1 MEIIIAKTAGFCFGV
16 KRAVD
21 LAYNESYKDNVFTYG
36 PIIHNTQ
43 VVKSLEKRGIK
54 KVDNMNTIKDGSKLI
69 IRSHGVTPDVYSQAS
84 DHNITVV
91 DATCP
96 YVRKIHKIV
105 QRHSA
110 QRDLVVI
117 VGNKEHPEIIGIKGW
132 ATNKSIVVGSV
143 DDLNEEMFEGDRP
156 ISIVCQ
162 TTYRKDKLKE
172 IVDWIENRF
181 KNVTIYD
188 TICNATSER
197 QEEAV
202 EISKKVDFMVV
213 IGDKNSSN
221 TQKLYEVSKKYCK
234 NTVCIETADEL
245 ELNNLKYSD
254 RIGITAGAS
263 TPDGTIEEVVV
274 KMQHNDNNDMN
285 EGKEEQSFAE
295 LYAAHEET
303 RLRKGQIVIGKVIT
317 VTEAEEVVVDL
328 GHKFDGIISKNELSS
343 DPDANVM
350 DIVEIGEEI
359 EVYVSRIND
368 AESTVVLS
376 KRRVDSA
383 HGWKHIE
390 EAYEKNTILTGT
402 VKIITKGGVI
412 VPLHGTN
419 IFIPISLLAGRYIED
434 LSEFKDQEIQF
445 QIIEV
450 EARRRRV
457 IGNRKALLMD
467 KIEKRKDEVLT
478 TLEVGKR
485 IKGTVKNITGY
496 GIFVDLDGIDGF
508 AHISNLSWKHIKSPK
523 EVVKIGEEIEVKVL
537 EIDQDN
543 KKVSLTMKFSE
554 DNPWNDIEAKYP
566 TESVVTGKVVRIVP
580 FGAFI
585 EIEEGLEALLH
596 ISQIS
601 TDHVDKV
608 EDELSVGEAIEIKI
622 LEVDT
627 KAKRINVSRKALLE
641 DSKEET
647 KEASTEESDETETL
661 EAAPEEAGVNSADD
675 NK

>member
-1 MEIIIAKTAGFCFGV
+1 MEIIIAKSAGFCFGV
-16 KRAVD
+16 QRAVN
-21 LAYNESYKDNVFTYG
+21 LAYDESYKENVFTYG

-43 VVKSLEKRGIK
+43 VVQSLEKRGIK
-54 KVDNMNTIKDGSKLI
+54 NIDDINNISDNSTLI
-69 IRSHGVTPDVYSQAS
+69 IRSHGVIPDVYNDANR
-84 DHNITVV
+84 HNIKLI

-105 QRHSA
+105 ERHNNNGDA
-110 QRDLVVI
+110 IVI
-117 VGNKEHPEIIGIKGW
+117 VGNKEHPEVMGIKGW
-132 ATNKSIVVGSV
+132 AGDDSIVVTSAQELSE
-143 DDLNEEMFEGDRP
+143 DLFANDKP
-156 ISIVCQ
+156 ICIVCQ
-162 TTYRKDKLKE
+162 TTYRRDKFKE
-172 IVDWIENRF
+172 IANWIENRF
-181 KNVTIYD
+181 QNVTICD
-188 TICNATSER
+188 TICNATSAR

-202 EISKKVDFMVV
+202 EIAKKVDYMIV

-221 TQKLYEVSKKYCK
+221 TQKLYEVSRKYCK

-245 ELNNLKYSD
+245 ELNNLIYND

-274 KMQHNDNNDMN
+274 KMQQNDNNSMN
-285 EGKEEQSFAE
+285 DGNETFAQ

-303 RLRKGQIVIGKVIT
+303 RLRKGQIVMGKVISIT
-317 VTEAEEVVVDL
+317 QADEVVVDL

-343 DPDANVM
+343 DPNVK
-350 DIVEIGEEI
+350 VEDVVQIGEEI

-368 AESTVVLS
+368 ADSTVVLS

-434 LSEFKDQEIQF
+434 LSEFQDKEIQF
-445 QIIEV
+445 QIIEI

-467 KIEKRKDEVLT
+467 KIEKRKDEVLD

-485 IKGTVKNITGY
+485 VTGTVKNITGY
-496 GIFVDLDGIDGF
+496 GIFVDLNGIDGF

-523 EVVKIGEEIEVKVL
+523 EVVKVGEEIEVKVL
-537 EIDQDN
+537 EIDTEN
-543 KKVSLTMKFSE
+543 KKVSLTMKFAE
-554 DNPWNDIEAKYP
+554 DNPWNDIEGKYP
-566 TESVVTGKVVRIVP
+566 AGSVVSGKVVRIVP

-601 TDHVDKV
+601 TDHVEKV
-608 EDELSVGEAIEIKI
+608 EEELSVGESIEIKI

-641 DSKEET
+641 DSKT
-647 KEASTEESDETETL
+647 T
-661 EAAPEEAGVNSADD
+661 EAAPEEVGVDSED
-675 NK
+675 NGQ

>member
-1 MEIIIAKTAGFCFGV
+1 MEIILAKTAGFCFGV
-16 KRAVD
+16 QRAVD
-21 LAYNESYKDNVFTYG
+21 LAYNESYKENVFTYG

-43 VVKSLEKRGIK
+43 VVQSLEDRGIK
-54 KVDNMNTIKDGSKLI
+54 EINNINTIKDHSKLI
-69 IRSHGVTPDVYSQAS
+69 IRSHGVSPDVYNAAS
-84 DHNITVV
+84 EHNITIV

-105 QRHSA
+105 ERHSNK
-110 QRDLVVI
+110 DELVVI
-117 VGNKEHPEIIGIKGW
+117 VGNQEHPEIIGIKGW
-132 ATNKSIVVGSV
+132 ATNKSVVVASV
-143 DDLNEEMFEGDRP
+143 DDLNEGMFDENTP
-156 ISIVCQ
+156 ICIVCQ
-162 TTYRKDKLKE
+162 TTYRRDKLKE
-172 IVDWIENRF
+172 IVDWIEKRF

-221 TQKLYEVSKKYCK
+221 TQKLYEVSKKYCE

-245 ELNNLKYSD
+245 ELNNLKYND

-274 KMQHNDNNDMN
+274 KMQHNDNKGMN
-285 EGKEEQSFAE
+285 EATEQSFAE
-295 LYAAHEET
+295 LFAAHEET
-303 RLRKGQIVIGKVIT
+303 KLRKGQIVMGKVIT
-317 VTEAEEVVVDL
+317 ITEAEEVVVDL

-343 DPDANVM
+343 DPDAKITDV
-350 DIVEIGEEI
+350 VEIGEEI

-368 AESTVVLS
+368 ADSTVVLS

-390 EAYEKNTILTGT
+390 EAFEKNTVLTGT

-434 LSEFKDQEIQF
+434 LSEFKDKEIQF

-467 KIEKRKDEVLT
+467 KIEKRKDEVLQ

-485 IKGTVKNITGY
+485 IMGTVKNITGY

-537 EIDQDN
+537 EIDEDN
-543 KKVSLTMKFSE
+543 KKVSLTMKFAE

-566 TESVVTGKVVRIVP
+566 TGSVVTGKVVRVVP

-608 EDELSVGEAIEIKI
+608 EDELSVGESIEIKI

-641 DSKEET
+641 DAKADAT
-647 KEASTEESDETETL
+647 ETETM
-661 EAAPEEAGVNSADD
+661 EVAPEEAGVNGEED
-675 NK
+675 NE

>member
-1 MEIIIAKTAGFCFGV
+1 MEIIIAKSAGFCFGV
-16 KRAVD
+16 QRAVN
-21 LAYNESYKDNVFTYG
+21 LAYDESYKENVFTYG

-43 VVKSLEKRGIK
+43 VVQSLEKRGIK
-54 KVDNMNTIKDGSKLI
+54 NIDDINNISDNSTLI
-69 IRSHGVTPDVYSQAS
+69 IRSHGVIPDVYN
-84 DHNITVV
+84 DVNRHNIKLI

-105 QRHSA
+105 ERHNNNG
-110 QRDLVVI
+110 DTIVI
-117 VGNKEHPEIIGIKGW
+117 VGNKEHPEVMGIKGW
-132 ATNKSIVVGSV
+132 AGDDSIVVTSAQELSE
-143 DDLNEEMFEGDRP
+143 DLFANDKP
-156 ISIVCQ
+156 ICIVCQ
-162 TTYRKDKLKE
+162 TTYRRDKFKE
-172 IVDWIENRF
+172 IANWIENRF
-181 KNVTIYD
+181 QNVTICD
-188 TICNATSER
+188 TICNATSAR

-202 EISKKVDFMVV
+202 EIAKKVDYMIV

-221 TQKLYEVSKKYCK
+221 TQKLYEVSRKYCK

-245 ELNNLKYSD
+245 ELNNLIYND

-274 KMQHNDNNDMN
+274 KMQQNDNNSMN
-285 EGKEEQSFAE
+285 DGNETFAQ

-303 RLRKGQIVIGKVIT
+303 RLRKGQIVMGKVISIT
-317 VTEAEEVVVDL
+317 QADEVVVDL

-343 DPDANVM
+343 DPNVK
-350 DIVEIGEEI
+350 VEDVVQIGEEI

-368 AESTVVLS
+368 ADSTVVLS

-434 LSEFKDQEIQF
+434 LSEFQDKEIQF
-445 QIIEV
+445 QIIEI

-467 KIEKRKDEVLT
+467 KIEKRKDEVLD

-485 IKGTVKNITGY
+485 VTGTVKNITGY
-496 GIFVDLDGIDGF
+496 GIFVDLNGIDGF

-523 EVVKIGEEIEVKVL
+523 EVVKVGEEIEVKVL
-537 EIDQDN
+537 EIDTEN
-543 KKVSLTMKFSE
+543 KKVSLTMKFAE
-554 DNPWNDIEAKYP
+554 DNPWNDIEGKYP
-566 TESVVTGKVVRIVP
+566 AGSVVSGKVVRIVP

-601 TDHVDKV
+601 TDHVEKV
-608 EDELSVGEAIEIKI
+608 EEELSVGESIEIKI

-641 DSKEET
+641 DSKT
-647 KEASTEESDETETL
+647 T
-661 EAAPEEAGVNSADD
+661 EAAPEEVGVDSED
-675 NK
+675 NGQ

>member
-16 KRAVD
+16 QRAVD

-36 PIIHNTQ
+36 PIIHNSQ
-43 VVKSLEKRGIK
+43 VVQSLEKRGIK
-54 KVDNMNTIKDGSKLI
+54 EVNNINTINDESKLI
-69 IRSHGVTPDVYSQAS
+69 IRSHGVTPDVYTEAS
-84 DHNITVV
+84 KHNIKII

-105 QRHSA
+105 ERCSNNG
-110 QRDLVVI
+110 DLVVI
-117 VGNKEHPEIIGIKGW
+117 VGNKQHPEIIGIKGW
-132 ATNKSIVVGSV
+132 ATNKSIVVASIE
-143 DDLNEEMFEGDRP
+143 DLNEEDFTEDIP
-156 ISIVCQ
+156 ICIVCQ
-162 TTYRKDKLKE
+162 TTYRRDKLKE
-172 IVDWIENRF
+172 ITNWIKNRF

-202 EISKKVDFMVV
+202 EIAKNVDYMVV

-245 ELNNLKYSD
+245 ELNNLKYDD

-274 KMQHNDNNDMN
+274 KMQHNDDMN
-285 EGKEEQSFAE
+285 NGKELSFAE

-303 RLRKGQIVIGKVIT
+303 RLRKGQIVLGKVIT

-343 DPDANVM
+343 DPDANVL

-368 AESTVVLS
+368 AESVVVLS

-390 EAYEKNTILTGT
+390 EAFEKNTILTGT

-434 LSEFKDQEIQF
+434 LSEFKDKEIQF

-467 KIEKRKDEVLT
+467 KIEKRKDEVLE
-478 TLEVGKR
+478 TLEVDKR
-485 IKGTVKNITGY
+485 ITGTVKNITGY

-537 EIDQDN
+537 EIDRDN

-566 TESVVTGKVVRIVP
+566 TESVVTGKVVRVVP

-641 DSKEET
+641 DAKV
-647 KEASTEESDETETL
+647 ESNETETL
-661 EAAPEEAGVNSADD
+661 EEAPEKAGVDSESD
-675 NK
+675 NE

>member
-1 MEIIIAKTAGFCFGV
+1 LEIIIAKTAGFCFGV
-16 KRAVD
+16 QRAVN
-21 LAYNESYKDNVFTYG
+21 LAYNESYKKNIFTYG

-43 VVKSLEKRGIK
+43 VVQSLEKRGIK
-54 KVDNMNTIKDGSKLI
+54 EVNSINTINDGSTLI
-69 IRSHGVTPDVYSQAS
+69 IRSHGVTPDVYSEAS
-84 DHNITVV
+84 QHNITII

-105 QRHSA
+105 EKHTNN
-110 QRDLVVI
+110 RDAILI
-117 VGNKEHPEIIGIKGW
+117 VGNKEHPEVIGIKGW
-132 ATNKSIVVGSV
+132 ANDNSVVISDVAELSDSLFSANK
-143 DDLNEEMFEGDRP
+143 P
-156 ISIVCQ
+156 ICIVCQ

-172 IVDWIENRF
+172 IVNWIENRF
-181 KNVTIYD
+181 KNVVIYD

-202 EISKKVDFMVV
+202 EISKNVDYMVV
-213 IGDKNSSN
+213 IGDKTSSN
-221 TQKLYEVSKKYCK
+221 TQKLYEVSKKYCH

-245 ELNNLKYSD
+245 ELNNLKYND

-263 TPDGTIEEVVV
+263 TPDGIIEEVVL

-285 EGKEEQSFAE
+285 DGNESFAQ

-317 VTEAEEVVVDL
+317 VTQAEEVVVDL

-343 DPDANVM
+343 DPNVNIF
-350 DIVEIGEEI
+350 DVVQIGEEI

-390 EAYEKNTILTGT
+390 EAFEKKTVLTGT

-434 LSEFKDQEIQF
+434 LSEFKDKEIQF

-467 KIEKRKDEVLT
+467 KIEKRKDEVLEK
-478 TLEVGKR
+478 LEVGKR
-485 IKGTVKNITGY
+485 ILGTVKNITGY

-523 EVVKIGEEIEVKVL
+523 EVVTIGEEIEVKVL
-537 EIDQDN
+537 EIDEDN

-554 DNPWNDIEAKYP
+554 NNPWNDIEAKYP
-566 TESVVTGKVVRIVP
+566 ADAVVTGKVVRIVP

-601 TDHVDKV
+601 TDHVEKV
-608 EDELSVGEAIEIKI
+608 EEELAIGESIEIKI

-627 KAKRINVSRKALLE
+627 KAKRINVSRKALFE
-641 DSKEET
+641 VAEEAKEE
-647 KEASTEESDETETL
+647 ATETVTL
-661 EAAPEEAGVNSADD
+661 EEAPEEAGVKSGDD
-675 NK
+675 NEQ

>member
-1 MEIIIAKTAGFCFGV
+1 MEIIIAKSAGFCFGV
-16 KRAVD
+16 QRAVN
-21 LAYNESYKDNVFTYG
+21 LAYDESYKESVFTYG

-43 VVKSLEKRGIK
+43 VVQSLERRGIENIDDINNIA
-54 KVDNMNTIKDGSKLI
+54 DNSTLI
-69 IRSHGVTPDVYSQAS
+69 IRSHGVTPDVYNDANR
-84 DHNITVV
+84 HNIKVI

-105 QRHSA
+105 ERHSNNG
-110 QRDLVVI
+110 DTVVI
-117 VGNKEHPEIIGIKGW
+117 VGNNEHPEVMGIKGW
-132 ATNKSIVVGSV
+132 AGDNSIVITNPQE
-143 DDLNEEMFEGDRP
+143 LKEELFEKEKP
-156 ISIVCQ
+156 ICIVCQ
-162 TTYRKDKLKE
+162 TTYRRDKFKE
-172 IVDWIENRF
+172 IVNWIENRF
-181 KNVTIYD
+181 QNVTICD

-202 EISKKVDFMVV
+202 EIAKKVDYMIV

-221 TQKLYEVSKKYCK
+221 TQKLYEVSKKYCN

-245 ELNNLKYSD
+245 ELNNLIYND

-274 KMQHNDNNDMN
+274 KMQQNDNNMN
-285 EGKEEQSFAE
+285 DGNETFAQ

-303 RLRKGQIVIGKVIT
+303 RLRKGQIVMGKVISIT
-317 VTEAEEVVVDL
+317 QADEVVVDL

-343 DPDANVM
+343 DPNVK
-350 DIVEIGEEI
+350 VEDVVQIGEEI

-368 AESTVVLS
+368 ADSTVVLS

-390 EAYEKNTILTGT
+390 EAYENNTILTGT

-434 LSEFKDQEIQF
+434 LSEFQDKEIQF
-445 QIIEV
+445 QIIEI

-457 IGNRKALLMD
+457 IGNRKSLLMD
-467 KIEKRKDEVLT
+467 KIEKRKDEVLD

-485 IKGTVKNITGY
+485 ITGTVKNITGY
-496 GIFVDLDGIDGF
+496 GIFVDLNGIDGF

-523 EVVKIGEEIEVKVL
+523 EVVKVGEEIEVKVL
-537 EIDQDN
+537 EIDEEN

-554 DNPWNDIEAKYP
+554 DNPWNNIEGKYP
-566 TESVVTGKVVRIVP
+566 AGSVVTGKVVRVVP

-585 EIEEGLEALLH
+585 EIQEGLEALLH

-601 TDHVDKV
+601 TEHVDKV
-608 EDELSVGEAIEIKI
+608 EEELSVGEAIEIKI

-641 DSKEET
+641 DSKT
-647 KEASTEESDETETL
+647 T
-661 EAAPEEAGVNSADD
+661 EAAPEEAGVDSED
-675 NK
+675 NGQ

>member
-1 MEIIIAKTAGFCFGV
+1 MEIILAKTAGFCFGV
-16 KRAVD
+16 QRAVD
-21 LAYNESYKDNVFTYG
+21 LAYKESYKENVFTYG

-43 VVKSLEKRGIK
+43 VVQSLEKRGIK
-54 KVDNMNTIKDGSKLI
+54 KIININEINNDSKLI
-69 IRSHGVTPDVYSQAS
+69 IRSHGVTPDVYIEAS
-84 DHNITVV
+84 KRNITIV

-105 QRHSA
+105 ERHTNNGEMI
-110 QRDLVVI
+110 VI
-117 VGNKEHPEIIGIKGW
+117 VGNKEHPEVIGIKGW
-132 ATNKSIVVGSV
+132 ANDNSIVVGNV
-143 DDLNEEMFEGDRP
+143 LDLSEDLFQENKA
-156 ISIVCQ
+156 ICIVCQ

-172 IVDWIENRF
+172 IVNWIKNRF
-181 KNVTIYD
+181 QNVTIYD

-202 EISKKVDFMVV
+202 EISKNVDYMVV

-221 TQKLYEVSKKYCK
+221 TQKLYEVSKKYCH
-234 NTVCIETADEL
+234 NTICIETADEL
-245 ELNNLKYSD
+245 ELNNLKYND

-263 TPDGTIEEVVV
+263 TPDGTIEEVVL
-274 KMQHNDNNDMN
+274 KMQQNDNNENNDMN
-285 EGKEEQSFAE
+285 DGNESFAQ

-303 RLRKGQIVIGKVIT
+303 RLRKGQIVLGKVIT
-317 VTEAEEVVVDL
+317 VTQADEVVVDL

-343 DPDANVM
+343 DPNAKIS
-350 DIVEIGEEI
+350 DIVQIGEEI

-390 EAYEKNTILTGT
+390 EAFEKKTILTGT

-434 LSEFKDQEIQF
+434 LSEFKDKEIQF
-445 QIIEV
+445 QIIEI

-467 KIEKRKDEVLT
+467 KIEKRKDEVLEK
-478 TLEVGKR
+478 LEVGKR
-485 IKGTVKNITGY
+485 ITGTVKNITGY

-523 EVVKIGEEIEVKVL
+523 EIVKIGEEIEVKVL

-554 DNPWNDIEAKYP
+554 NNPWNDIEAKYP
-566 TESVVTGKVVRIVP
+566 TESVVSGKVVRIVP

-601 TDHVDKV
+601 TEHVEKV
-608 EDELSVGEAIEIKI
+608 EEELSVGESIEIKI

-627 KAKRINVSRKALLE
+627 KAKRINVSRKALF
-641 DSKEET
+641 EET
-647 KEASTEESDETETL
+647 NETETL
-661 EAAPEEAGVNSADD
+661 EEAPEEAGVNSEDD
-675 NK
+675 NE

>member
-1 MEIIIAKTAGFCFGV
+1 MEIIIAKSAGFCFGV
-16 KRAVD
+16 QRAVD
-21 LAYNESYKDNVFTYG
+21 LAYNESYKENVFTYG

-43 VVKSLEKRGIK
+43 VVESLEKRGIK
-54 KVDNMNTIKDGSKLI
+54 KVDNINTIKEGSKLI
-69 IRSHGVTPDVYSQAS
+69 IRSHGVTLDVYNEAAE
-84 DHNITVV
+84 HNIDII

-105 QRHSA
+105 ERHSNNG
-110 QRDLVVI
+110 DFVVV

-132 ATNKSIVVGSV
+132 AKNKSIVVTSV
-143 DDLNEEMFEGDRP
+143 DELNNEMFDEKTL
-156 ISIVCQ
+156 ICIVCQ
-162 TTYRKDKLKE
+162 TTYRRDKFEE
-172 IVDWIENRF
+172 IVDWIKNRF
-181 KNVTIYD
+181 KSVTIYD

-221 TQKLYEVSKKYCK
+221 TQKLYEVSKKYCE

-245 ELNNLKYSD
+245 ELKNLKYSD

-285 EGKEEQSFAE
+285 NDGEQSFAE

-303 RLRKGQIVIGKVIT
+303 RLRKGQIVLGKVIT

-343 DPDANVM
+343 DPDANVL

-368 AESTVVLS
+368 AESVVVLS

-390 EAYEKNTILTGT
+390 EAFEKNTILTGT

-434 LSEFKDQEIQF
+434 LSEFKDKEIQF

-467 KIEKRKDEVLT
+467 KIEKRKDEVLE

-485 IKGTVKNITGY
+485 ITGTVKNITGY

-537 EIDQDN
+537 EIDKDN
-543 KKVSLTMKFSE
+543 KKVSLTMKFNE
-554 DNPWNDIEAKYP
+554 DNPWNDIEEKYP

-641 DSKEET
+641 EPT
-647 KEASTEESDETETL
+647 VESNDTL
-661 EAAPEEAGVNSADD
+661 EAAPEEAGVESD
-675 NK
+675 NDNE